1 MEVRRARADDWEALR
16 EIRLAALADSPD
28 AFGSTFAEERDADE
42 ARWQGWVT
50 GKGWDG
56 DVATFVAEG
65 ADPLI
70 GMATGFRPN
79 DRPTTGWL
87 FAMWVRPERRGEG
100 IGRQLVAVVAEWA
113 AALDIDQLLLHVT
126 DGNDGAV
133 RFYASCGFVGT
144 SDAPEPLREGSD
156 LMVKTMR
163 LLLGRRS
170 DEDLVRSQ
178 IEYYDDRAPV
188 YEDLWF
194 RRGTHDRGPWVNE
207 QWFAETAIVEADLAS
222 VDASGDVLE
231 LACGS
236 GLWTRFLAP
245 RARRL
250 VAVDAS
256 PRMLDLNRSH
266 VADPH
271 VDYRQADLFSW
282 DTAERF
288 DLIVTG
294 FFVSHVPPSRFS
306 DFWAKVARWLRV
318 GGLVWIVD
326 DATPLAAPPADTP
339 SVGGPLH
346 AHRRVI
352 GDCEY
357 TIVKLFYEPDVLTR
371 WLDEIGWESN
381 LRRTGEHFL
390 VGSARPRLS
399 EHS

>member
-1 MEVRRARADDWEALR
+1 MEVRRARADEWETLR
-16 EIRLAALADSPD
+16 EIRLAALTDSPD
-28 AFGSTFAEERDADE
+28 AFGSTLAEERDADE
-42 ARWQGWVT
+42 GRWRGWIT
-50 GKGWDG
+50 GEGWAG
-56 DVATFVAEG
+56 AVATFI
-65 ADPLI
+65 ADGPGPLL
-70 GMATGFRPN
+70 GMATGYRPD

-87 FAMWVRPERRGEG
+87 FAMWVRPERRGDG
-100 IGRQLVAVVAEWA
+100 VGRQLVAAVAEWA

-144 SDAPEPLREGSD
+144 SDAPEPLRRGSS

-163 LLLGRRS
+163 LLVGRRS

-207 QWFAETAIVEADLAS
+207 QWFAETVIVEADIAS

-271 VDYRQADLFSW
+271 VDYR
-282 DTAERF
+282 
-288 DLIVTG
+288 
-294 FFVSHVPPSRFS
+294 
-306 DFWAKVARWLRV
+306 
-318 GGLVWIVD
+318 GGSLQ
-326 DATPLAAPPADTP
+326 L
-339 SVGGPLH
+339 GHG
-346 AHRRVI
+346 
-352 GDCEY
+352 
-357 TIVKLFYEPDVLTR
+357 
-371 WLDEIGWESN
+371 
-381 LRRTGEHFL
+381 
-390 VGSARPRLS
+390 
-399 EHS
+399 